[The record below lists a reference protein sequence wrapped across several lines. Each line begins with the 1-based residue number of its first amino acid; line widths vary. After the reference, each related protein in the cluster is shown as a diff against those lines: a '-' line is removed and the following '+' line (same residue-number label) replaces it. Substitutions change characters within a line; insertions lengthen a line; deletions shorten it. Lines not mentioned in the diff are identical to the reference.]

1 MSANDAQPPPAEAA
15 TDVGNNDAEEVDRS
29 FAFVAI
35 TVSVAVATIALL
47 AFFWPSV

>member
-1 MSANDAQPPPAEAA
+1 MSANDTQPLPAEAS

-29 FAFVAI
+29 FTFVAI
-35 TVSVAVATIALL
+35 TVLVAVATIALL